1 MTASPTGLVVIVI
14 SLAVAL
20 WLSILPMPEWALW
33 LRPAWMAMVLLYWV
47 IALPHRIGIGVAW
60 CSGIMLDAVVGAPL
74 GQNALALSI
83 LAYLTLVLYQ
93 RMRMYSPLQQAGV
106 IFILVGINQMLGHWV
121 QTITG
126 TASPNL
132 MFLMP
137 ALFSAL
143 MWPVVFR
150 VLRFFRRQYQV
161 Y

>member
-132 MFLMP
+132 KFLMP